1 MKGRERGAHP
11 EVEPMACSTIE
22 LCRLHLCTSDRGVA
36 DTAAEEEEE
45 EEDEE
50 GGDRE
55 LGNTLYPFQDR
66 ERE

>member
-1 MKGRERGAHP
+1 
-11 EVEPMACSTIE
+11 MACSTIE

-45 EEDEE
+45 EEEE

-66 ERE
+66 ERV